1 MTWISTVVRC
11 GEFYTQ
17 EDEDETEIEE
27 KPEDIDLL
35 IKAFNKVM
43 SENSDN
49 ADQGDQQKKSTKFLS
64 KMALRL
70 KSLLKDL
77 LKAFVRKLH
86 SLTRNYMFVSQVL
99 SQEKKLLKVRL

>member
-1 MTWISTVVRC
+1 
-11 GEFYTQ
+11 
-17 EDEDETEIEE
+17 
-27 KPEDIDLL
+27 
-35 IKAFNKVM
+35 M

-49 ADQGDQQKKSTKFLS
+49 ADQGDQQEKSTKFLS

-99 SQEKKLLKVRL
+99 SQEKKLLKVRSIIRCNSVLEINLIIFPINS